1 MDAFVSN
8 VFNLFVFQIT
18 DLATIDVI
26 KEVSSLNANM
36 LIVHRIEILGK
47 SFDENKNMIILIVRQ
62 NKNLTIENYDQE

>member
-8 VFNLFVFQIT
+8 VFDLFVFQIT